1 MKLLRVG
8 PPGEERPAVLDD
20 AGRPRDLRSLLGQEA
35 DLDGSFFASGQAARV
50 AGALL
55 RDQLPLLDTRTR
67 TDALGGRIGSP
78 IVRPGK
84 VVCVGLNY
92 RDHAEET
99 GAAIPAEPI
108 IFMKAPNTVIGPN
121 DEVLIPR
128 GSVKTDWEVELAVV
142 IGRTARYLD
151 SHEAALDCVAG
162 YAISNDVSER
172 EFQLERGGQWDKGKS
187 CETFN
192 PLGPWLVTA
201 DEVPDPQ
208 NLGLRLWVNGEVRQ
222 NGGTK
227 NMIFGVAEVVR
238 YLSQFMVLEP
248 GDVINTGTPAG
259 VALGMPDQP
268 YLKEGDVLEL
278 EIDGLG
284 RQRQTVGQ
292 A

>member
-8 PPGEERPAVLDD
+8 PVGQERPVVMD
-20 AGRPRDLRSLLGQEA
+20 
-35 DLDGSFFASGQAARV
+35 ASGTLRDIGEPEIDGAFLASGGVARV
-50 AGALL
+50 
-55 RDQLPLLDTRTR
+55 R
-67 TDALGGRIGSP
+67 DALEHGDLPVVNAAGLRVGAP
-78 IVRPGK
+78 IARPGK
-84 VVCVGLNY
+84 VVCIGLNY
-92 RDHAEET
+92 RDHAAES
-99 GAAIPAEPI
+99 GAEPPAEPVV
-108 IFMKAPNTVIGPN
+108 FMKAANTVIGPY
-121 DEVLIPR
+121 DEVLVPR

-142 IGRTARYLD
+142 IGRRARYLD
-151 SHEAALDCVAG
+151 SRDEALDVIAG

-201 DEVPDPQ
+201 DEVGDPQ
-208 NLGLRLWVNGEVRQ
+208 SLGLRLWVNGEPRQ
-222 NGGTK
+222 DGGTK
-227 NMIFGVAEVVR
+227 DMIFDVAEIVR
-238 YLSQFMVLEP
+238 YLSRFMVLEP

-259 VALGMPDQP
+259 VAMGMPGQP
-268 YLKEGDVLEL
+268 YLRAGDVMEL